1 MWHIGTCILSI
12 YIHIPI
18 RLLLSLRQQPQLSQR
33 AKTQILG
40 VMRKTVGIAEF
51 LWFLVEASRMV
62 SRKHASFMDV
72 FVFSM
77 YGHLGTPQKSYIDTK
92 NIQKWWL
99 FKCISFQICLFGVS
113 MLGFG
118 GVILLQGE
126 NQNSINVTTSPRI
139 HSLAKDWV
147 NMCCIAYSLE
157 SIWHRYSRYSSI
169 DIMIYRYFLNQDI
182 SLKYHSL
189 TTALF
194 TMASI

>member
-12 YIHIPI
+12 YIYIPI

-92 NIQKWWL
+92 KYPKMMVVQMYLLSNMPIWGIHVR
-99 FKCISFQICLFGVS
+99 FRGCNSF
-113 MLGFG
+113 
-118 GVILLQGE
+118 
-126 NQNSINVTTSPRI
+126 TR
-139 HSLAKDWV
+139 
-147 NMCCIAYSLE
+147 
-157 SIWHRYSRYSSI
+157 
-169 DIMIYRYFLNQDI
+169 
-182 SLKYHSL
+182 
-189 TTALF
+189 
-194 TMASI
+194 